1 MFWQR
6 NSDLDVSMFSVPLP
20 SMLINAYEILE
31 VIKMVCIFCGR
42 LMAGRR
48 GTENWV
54 CSFCMRDLAE
64 NLHGEETLGVKKVE
78 TDVADLKKE
87 VDRIGDLLTYNR

>member
-1 MFWQR
+1 
-6 NSDLDVSMFSVPLP
+6 MFSVPLP
-20 SMLINAYEILE
+20 SMLINAYAIRE

-42 LMAGRR
+42 LTAGRR
-48 GTENWV
+48 GTENWI

-87 VDRIGDLLTYNR
+87 VDRIGDLSTYNR